1 MTLELL
7 SLSKPW
13 PKPVML
19 PDFPVMRCA
28 ECGRFLQPEGLLDS
42 SLNSIRLRHP
52 DMPEFLLDLD
62 APADFCPHNGKVWNM
77 SWPDGIITQVAP

>member
-7 SLSKPW
+7 SPSKPW
-13 PKPVML
+13 PRPVML

-28 ECGRFLQPEGLLDS
+28 ECGGYLRPERILELQWSVRLYHPE
-42 SLNSIRLRHP
+42 
-52 DMPEFLLDLD
+52 MPEIMLDWD
-62 APADFCPHNGKVWNM
+62 APVSFCPHNGKVWNM